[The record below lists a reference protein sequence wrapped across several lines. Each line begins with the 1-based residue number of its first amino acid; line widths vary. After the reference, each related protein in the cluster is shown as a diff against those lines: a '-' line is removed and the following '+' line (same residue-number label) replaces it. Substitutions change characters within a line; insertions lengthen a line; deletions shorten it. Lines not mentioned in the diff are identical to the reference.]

1 MGFNRY
7 DPKQYHERSALV
19 RAIKDSIK
27 PWKRP
32 QINVATNVSQLSSI
46 IGNSPSAV
54 GGTGYNTPLSG
65 PPPYKS

>member
-1 MGFNRY
+1 MGFKY
-7 DPKQYHERSALV
+7 DDPTQHQKRKALV
-19 RAIKDSIK
+19 DAIRDSK
-27 PWKRP
+27 NPWKRP
-32 QINVATNVSQLSSI
+32 PINVATNVSQLSI